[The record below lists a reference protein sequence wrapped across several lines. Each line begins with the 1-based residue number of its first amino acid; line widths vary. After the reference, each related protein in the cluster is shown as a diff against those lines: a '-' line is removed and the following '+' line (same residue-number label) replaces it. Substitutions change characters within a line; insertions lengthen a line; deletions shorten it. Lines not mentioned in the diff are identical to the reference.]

1 MIFAVTG
8 TGANGCPAG
17 TTKLTWKPG
26 PIAGGI
32 ARTLSYN
39 VKVTEGAVG
48 NVQYTNNATLEGSG
62 LNDGANNPSVE
73 YVVSKTATNTVT
85 VNGVTI
91 GKTGSTAEFAASFNT
106 GTSVAR
112 VSQVTMDAAINTKV
126 ASLDNIGSVDVPV
139 TGTFTATTGNP
150 TSGQIAI
157 TVIYQQRADNGAQV
171 PAATQ
176 N

>member
-1 MIFAVTG
+1 MGFATFSGPLRSGTQRYGAAENTG
-8 TGANGCPAG
+8 LITLSRTAYVNVSGVALTAAPVAQTLFTLPAG
-17 TTKLTWKPG
+17 SKILNFVTEVLVT
-26 PIAGGI
+26 IAGNG
-32 ARTLSYN
+32 
-39 VKVTEGAVG
+39 VTQV
-48 NVQYTNNATLEGSG
+48 
-62 LNDGANNPSVE
+62 
-73 YVVSKTATNTVT
+73 
-85 VNGVTI
+85 GVTI
-91 GKTGSTAEFAASFNT
+91 GKTGSAAEFAASFNT
-106 GTSVAR
+106 GTAVAR
-112 VSQVTMDAAINTKV
+112 VTQANMDAAITSKV

>member
-1 MIFAVTG
+1 MGFATFSGPLRSGTQRYGTAENTG
-8 TGANGCPAG
+8 LMTLSRTAYVNVSGVALTAAPVAQTLFTLPAG
-17 TTKLTWKPG
+17 AKILNFVTEVLVT
-26 PIAGGI
+26 IAGNG
-32 ARTLSYN
+32 
-39 VKVTEGAVG
+39 VTQV
-48 NVQYTNNATLEGSG
+48 
-62 LNDGANNPSVE
+62 
-73 YVVSKTATNTVT
+73 
-85 VNGVTI
+85 GVTI
-91 GKTGSTAEFAASFNT
+91 GKTGSAAEFAASFNT
-106 GTSVAR
+106 GTAVAR
-112 VSQVTMDAAINTKV
+112 VTQANMDAAITSKV

>member
-1 MIFAVTG
+1 MGFATFSGPLRSGTQRYGAAENTG
-8 TGANGCPAG
+8 LMTLSRTAYVNVSGVALTSGATAQPLFTLPAG
-17 TTKLTWKPG
+17 AKILNFVTEVLVT
-26 PIAGGI
+26 IAGNG
-32 ARTLSYN
+32 
-39 VKVTEGAVG
+39 VTQV
-48 NVQYTNNATLEGSG
+48 
-62 LNDGANNPSVE
+62 
-73 YVVSKTATNTVT
+73 
-85 VNGVTI
+85 GVTI

-112 VSQVTMDAAINTKV
+112 VAQATMDSAINTKV